1 MQTTTNPNPRTPK
14 EKTWRSACH
23 SALFTPLHLLPGGW
37 RWKVLQEVLKW
48 HCFDIAFFQ
57 VTSPPNPGGERFMPA
72 VTVERTA
79 TASAVLFY
87 DSETLNI
94 PIPLSVQYVTPRW
107 QHLHSSE
114 SHRAHRHSRRPGR
127 CGVHGCISASRHDE
141 DAQPL
146 KSIHV
151 KQTKEQSE
159 SKITMKSCDIL
170 FFVSLYMQ
178 IYFFLIRF
186 DFVTS
191 NIGKMNRSI
200 CRAEKRISFRKSR
213 HAFIFTR
220 KTTQISQPPPI
231 RELSIRAQSL
241 ALVCC
246 TEIFAKKKHSTKKKE
261 KNSEMINLWGIAA
274 ASADM
279 SEQEWRSLKLSR
291 HPSVARWHP
300 RSPAPLDVFF
310 PAADERRWQEAWN
323 ALDLFIARRTAICL
337 GTDAPLNSE
346 MVG

>member
-57 VTSPPNPGGERFMPA
+57 VTSLPNPGGERFMPA

-114 SHRAHRHSRRPGR
+114 SHRAHCHSRRPGR

-178 IYFFLIRF
+178 IYFSSLGSILSLQTSGRWIVPSAARRSEFHFANLATLSFSHAKQHKFLSPPDPWI
-186 DFVTS
+186 VNPS
-191 NIGKMNRSI
+191 SVPRSRMLHGDL
-200 CRAEKRISFRKSR
+200 C
-213 HAFIFTR
+213 
-220 KTTQISQPPPI
+220 
-231 RELSIRAQSL
+231 
-241 ALVCC
+241 
-246 TEIFAKKKHSTKKKE
+246 KKKTFNKKKR
-261 KNSEMINLWGIAA
+261 K
-274 ASADM
+274 
-279 SEQEWRSLKLSR
+279 EQWNDKPLRDCGRLSR
-291 HPSVARWHP
+291 HEWARVTLPQAVSPSISGSVTSSQP
-300 RSPAPLDVFF
+300 RSAWCFF
-310 PAADERRWQEAWN
+310 PCSWWAAMAGSVKCTRLVHRSADGDLSRHRRA
-323 ALDLFIARRTAICL
+323 T
-337 GTDAPLNSE
+337 
-346 MVG
+346 

>member
-1 MQTTTNPNPRTPK
+1 MEMESFAGSAEMTLFWHCIFPGDISSKPRRREIYACGDCGEDCDGFRGVVLWLGDPEHPHT
-14 EKTWRSACH
+14 SLCSICH
-23 SALFTPLHLLPGGW
+23 SALT
-37 RWKVLQEVLKW
+37 
-48 HCFDIAFFQ
+48 
-57 VTSPPNPGGERFMPA
+57 TSPFLRVSPRSLSLPESR
-72 VTVERTA
+72 TVR
-79 TASAVLFY
+79 
-87 DSETLNI
+87 
-94 PIPLSVQYVTPRW
+94 
-107 QHLHSSE
+107 
-114 SHRAHRHSRRPGR
+114 RARMHQREPPWR
-127 CGVHGCISASRHDE
+127 GCTT
-141 DAQPL
+141 L

-220 KTTQISQPPPI
+220 KTTQISQPP
-231 RELSIRAQSL
+231 RSVNCQSELSPSL
-241 ALVCC
+241 SYAARRSLQ
-246 TEIFAKKKHSTKKKE
+246 KKKHSTKKKR
-261 KNSEMINLWGIAA
+261 K
-274 ASADM
+274 
-279 SEQEWRSLKLSR
+279 EQWNDKPLRDCGRLSR
-291 HPSVARWHP
+291 HEWARVTLPQAVSPSISGSVT
-300 RSPAPLDVFF
+300 SSQPAPLDVFF

-337 GTDAPLNSE
+337 GTDAPVNSE

>member
-57 VTSPPNPGGERFMPA
+57 VTSLPNPGGERFMPA

-241 ALVCC
+241 ALACC
-246 TEIFAKKKHSTKKKE
+246 TEIFAKKKHSKKKR
-261 KNSEMINLWGIAA
+261 K
-274 ASADM
+274 
-279 SEQEWRSLKLSR
+279 EQWNDKPLRDCGRLSR
-291 HPSVARWHP
+291 HEWARVTLPQAVSPSISGSVTSSQP
-300 RSPAPLDVFF
+300 RSAWCFF
-310 PAADERRWQEAWN
+310 PCSWWAAMAGSVKCTRLVHRSADGDLSRHRRA
-323 ALDLFIARRTAICL
+323 T
-337 GTDAPLNSE
+337 
-346 MVG
+346 

>member
-1 MQTTTNPNPRTPK
+1 MEMESFAGSAEMTLFWHCIFPGDISSKPRRREIYACGDCGEDCDGFRGVVLWLGDPEHPHT
-14 EKTWRSACH
+14 SLCSICH
-23 SALFTPLHLLPGGW
+23 SALT
-37 RWKVLQEVLKW
+37 
-48 HCFDIAFFQ
+48 
-57 VTSPPNPGGERFMPA
+57 TSPFLRVSPRSLSLPESR
-72 VTVERTA
+72 TVR
-79 TASAVLFY
+79 
-87 DSETLNI
+87 
-94 PIPLSVQYVTPRW
+94 
-107 QHLHSSE
+107 
-114 SHRAHRHSRRPGR
+114 RARMHQREPPWR
-127 CGVHGCISASRHDE
+127 GCTT
-141 DAQPL
+141 L

-220 KTTQISQPPPI
+220 KTTQISQPP
-231 RELSIRAQSL
+231 RSVNCQSELSPSL
-241 ALVCC
+241 SYAARRSLQ
-246 TEIFAKKKHSTKKKE
+246 KKKHSTKKKR
-261 KNSEMINLWGIAA
+261 K
-274 ASADM
+274 
-279 SEQEWRSLKLSR
+279 EQWNDKPLRDCGRLSR
-291 HPSVARWHP
+291 HEWARVTLPQAVSPSISGSVT
-300 RSPAPLDVFF
+300 SSQPAPLDVFF

>member
-1 MQTTTNPNPRTPK
+1 MEMESFAGSAEMTLFWHCIFPGDISSKPRRREIYACGDCGEDCDGFRGVVLWLGDPEHPHT
-14 EKTWRSACH
+14 SLCSICH
-23 SALFTPLHLLPGGW
+23 SALT
-37 RWKVLQEVLKW
+37 
-48 HCFDIAFFQ
+48 
-57 VTSPPNPGGERFMPA
+57 TSPFLRVSPRSLSLPESR
-72 VTVERTA
+72 TVR
-79 TASAVLFY
+79 
-87 DSETLNI
+87 
-94 PIPLSVQYVTPRW
+94 
-107 QHLHSSE
+107 
-114 SHRAHRHSRRPGR
+114 RARMHQREPPWR
-127 CGVHGCISASRHDE
+127 GCTT
-141 DAQPL
+141 L

-274 ASADM
+274 DSADM

>member
-1 MQTTTNPNPRTPK
+1 MEMESFAGSAEMTLFWHCIFPGDISSKPRRREIYACGDCGEDCDGFRGVVLWLGDPEHPHT
-14 EKTWRSACH
+14 SLCSICH
-23 SALFTPLHLLPGGW
+23 SALT
-37 RWKVLQEVLKW
+37 
-48 HCFDIAFFQ
+48 
-57 VTSPPNPGGERFMPA
+57 TSPFLRVSPRSLSLPETR
-72 VTVERTA
+72 TVR
-79 TASAVLFY
+79 
-87 DSETLNI
+87 
-94 PIPLSVQYVTPRW
+94 
-107 QHLHSSE
+107 
-114 SHRAHRHSRRPGR
+114 RARMHQREPPWR
-127 CGVHGCISASRHDE
+127 GCTT
-141 DAQPL
+141 L

>member
-57 VTSPPNPGGERFMPA
+57 VTSLPNPGGERFMPA

-127 CGVHGCISASRHDE
+127 CGVHGCISASLHDE

-159 SKITMKSCDIL
+159 
-170 FFVSLYMQ
+170 
-178 IYFFLIRF
+178 
-186 DFVTS
+186 
-191 NIGKMNRSI
+191 
-200 CRAEKRISFRKSR
+200 RK
-213 HAFIFTR
+213 
-220 KTTQISQPPPI
+220 
-231 RELSIRAQSL
+231 
-241 ALVCC
+241 
-246 TEIFAKKKHSTKKKE
+246 
-261 KNSEMINLWGIAA
+261 
-274 ASADM
+274 
-279 SEQEWRSLKLSR
+279 
-291 HPSVARWHP
+291 
-300 RSPAPLDVFF
+300 
-310 PAADERRWQEAWN
+310 
-323 ALDLFIARRTAICL
+323 
-337 GTDAPLNSE
+337 
-346 MVG
+346 

>member
-114 SHRAHRHSRRPGR
+114 SHRAHCHSRRPGR
-127 CGVHGCISASRHDE
+127 CGVHGCISASLHDE

-178 IYFFLIRF
+178 IYFSSLGSILSLQTSGRWIVPSAARRSEFHFANLATLSFSHAKQHKFL
-186 DFVTS
+186 S
-191 NIGKMNRSI
+191 PPRSVN
-200 CRAEKRISFRKSR
+200 CQS
-213 HAFIFTR
+213 
-220 KTTQISQPPPI
+220 
-231 RELSIRAQSL
+231 ELSPSL
-241 ALVCC
+241 SHAARRSLQ
-246 TEIFAKKKHSTKKKE
+246 KKNIQKKKE

-274 ASADM
+274 DSADM

>member
-114 SHRAHRHSRRPGR
+114 SHRAHCHSRRPGR

-178 IYFFLIRF
+178 IYFSSLGSILSLQTSGRWIVPSAARRSEFHFANLATLSFSHAKQHKFL
-186 DFVTS
+186 S
-191 NIGKMNRSI
+191 PPRSVN
-200 CRAEKRISFRKSR
+200 CQS
-213 HAFIFTR
+213 
-220 KTTQISQPPPI
+220 
-231 RELSIRAQSL
+231 ELSPSL
-241 ALVCC
+241 SYAARRSLQKKN
-246 TEIFAKKKHSTKKKE
+246 IQQKKKK
-261 KNSEMINLWGIAA
+261 
-274 ASADM
+274 
-279 SEQEWRSLKLSR
+279 
-291 HPSVARWHP
+291 
-300 RSPAPLDVFF
+300 
-310 PAADERRWQEAWN
+310 
-323 ALDLFIARRTAICL
+323 RT
-337 GTDAPLNSE
+337 
-346 MVG
+346 VKW

>member
-1 MQTTTNPNPRTPK
+1 MEMESFAGSAEMTLFWHCIFPGDISSKPRRREIYACGDCGEDCDGFRGVVLWLGDPEHPHT
-14 EKTWRSACH
+14 SLCSICH
-23 SALFTPLHLLPGGW
+23 SSLT
-37 RWKVLQEVLKW
+37 
-48 HCFDIAFFQ
+48 
-57 VTSPPNPGGERFMPA
+57 TSPFLRVSPRSLSLPESR
-72 VTVERTA
+72 TVR
-79 TASAVLFY
+79 
-87 DSETLNI
+87 
-94 PIPLSVQYVTPRW
+94 
-107 QHLHSSE
+107 
-114 SHRAHRHSRRPGR
+114 RARMHQREPPWR
-127 CGVHGCISASRHDE
+127 GCTT
-141 DAQPL
+141 L

>member
-1 MQTTTNPNPRTPK
+1 MEMESFAGSAEMTLFWHCIFPGDISSKPRRREIYACGDCGEDCDGFRGVVLWLGDPEHPHT
-14 EKTWRSACH
+14 SLCSICH
-23 SALFTPLHLLPGGW
+23 SALT
-37 RWKVLQEVLKW
+37 
-48 HCFDIAFFQ
+48 
-57 VTSPPNPGGERFMPA
+57 TSPFLRVSPRSLSLPESR
-72 VTVERTA
+72 TVR
-79 TASAVLFY
+79 
-87 DSETLNI
+87 
-94 PIPLSVQYVTPRW
+94 
-107 QHLHSSE
+107 
-114 SHRAHRHSRRPGR
+114 RARMHQREPPWR
-127 CGVHGCISASRHDE
+127 GCTT
-141 DAQPL
+141 L

-274 ASADM
+274 DSADM

-300 RSPAPLDVFF
+300 RSPAPLDVFSLQLMSG
-310 PAADERRWQEAWN
+310 DGRKR
-323 ALDLFIARRTAICL
+323 
-337 GTDAPLNSE
+337 E
-346 MVG
+346 MH

>member
-57 VTSPPNPGGERFMPA
+57 VTSLPNPGGERFMPA

-114 SHRAHRHSRRPGR
+114 SHRAHCHSRRAGR

-178 IYFFLIRF
+178 IYFSSLGSILSLQTSGRWIVPSAARRSEFNFANLATLSFSHAKQHKFLSPPDPWI
-186 DFVTS
+186 VNPS
-191 NIGKMNRSI
+191 SVPRSRMLHGDL
-200 CRAEKRISFRKSR
+200 C
-213 HAFIFTR
+213 
-220 KTTQISQPPPI
+220 
-231 RELSIRAQSL
+231 
-241 ALVCC
+241 
-246 TEIFAKKKHSTKKKE
+246 KKKTFNKKK
-261 KNSEMINLWGIAA
+261 K
-274 ASADM
+274 
-279 SEQEWRSLKLSR
+279 
-291 HPSVARWHP
+291 
-300 RSPAPLDVFF
+300 
-310 PAADERRWQEAWN
+310 
-323 ALDLFIARRTAICL
+323 RT
-337 GTDAPLNSE
+337 
-346 MVG
+346 VKW

>member
-1 MQTTTNPNPRTPK
+1 MEMESFAGSAEMTLFWHCIFPGDISSKPRRREIYACGDCGEDCDGFRGVVLWLGDPEHPHT
-14 EKTWRSACH
+14 SLCSICH
-23 SALFTPLHLLPGGW
+23 SALT
-37 RWKVLQEVLKW
+37 
-48 HCFDIAFFQ
+48 
-57 VTSPPNPGGERFMPA
+57 TSPFLRVSPRSLSLPESR
-72 VTVERTA
+72 TVR
-79 TASAVLFY
+79 
-87 DSETLNI
+87 
-94 PIPLSVQYVTPRW
+94 
-107 QHLHSSE
+107 
-114 SHRAHRHSRRPGR
+114 RARMHQREPPWR
-127 CGVHGCISASRHDE
+127 GCTT
-141 DAQPL
+141 L

-274 ASADM
+274 DSADM

-300 RSPAPLDVFF
+300 RSPLRLMFF
-310 PAADERRWQEAWN
+310 SLQLMSGDGRKR
-323 ALDLFIARRTAICL
+323 
-337 GTDAPLNSE
+337 E
-346 MVG
+346 MH

>member
-1 MQTTTNPNPRTPK
+1 MEMESFAGSAEMTLFWHCIFPGDISSKPRRREIYACGDCGEDCDGFRGVVLWLGDPEHPHT
-14 EKTWRSACH
+14 SLCSICH
-23 SALFTPLHLLPGGW
+23 SALT
-37 RWKVLQEVLKW
+37 
-48 HCFDIAFFQ
+48 
-57 VTSPPNPGGERFMPA
+57 TSPFLRVSPRSLSLPETR
-72 VTVERTA
+72 TVR
-79 TASAVLFY
+79 
-87 DSETLNI
+87 
-94 PIPLSVQYVTPRW
+94 
-107 QHLHSSE
+107 
-114 SHRAHRHSRRPGR
+114 RARMHQREPPWR
-127 CGVHGCISASRHDE
+127 GCTT
-141 DAQPL
+141 L

-178 IYFFLIRF
+178 IYFSSLGSILSLQTSGRWIVPSAARRSEFHFANLATLSFSHAKQHKFLSPPDPWI
-186 DFVTS
+186 VNPS
-191 NIGKMNRSI
+191 SVPRSRMLHGDL
-200 CRAEKRISFRKSR
+200 C
-213 HAFIFTR
+213 
-220 KTTQISQPPPI
+220 
-231 RELSIRAQSL
+231 
-241 ALVCC
+241 
-246 TEIFAKKKHSTKKKE
+246 KKKNIQQKKKE

-274 ASADM
+274 DSADM

>member
-1 MQTTTNPNPRTPK
+1 MEMESFAGSAEMTLFWHCIFPGDISSKPRRREIYACGDCGEDCDGFRGVVLWLGDPEHPHT
-14 EKTWRSACH
+14 SLCSICH
-23 SALFTPLHLLPGGW
+23 SALT
-37 RWKVLQEVLKW
+37 
-48 HCFDIAFFQ
+48 
-57 VTSPPNPGGERFMPA
+57 TSPFLRVSPRSLSLPETR
-72 VTVERTA
+72 TVR
-79 TASAVLFY
+79 
-87 DSETLNI
+87 
-94 PIPLSVQYVTPRW
+94 
-107 QHLHSSE
+107 
-114 SHRAHRHSRRPGR
+114 RARMHQREPPWR
-127 CGVHGCISASRHDE
+127 GCTT
-141 DAQPL
+141 L

-191 NIGKMNRSI
+191 NVGKMNRSI

-274 ASADM
+274 DSADM

>member
-1 MQTTTNPNPRTPK
+1 MEMESFAGSAEMTLFWHCIFPGDISSKPRRREIYACGDCGEDCDGFRGVVLWLGDPEHPHT
-14 EKTWRSACH
+14 SLCSICH
-23 SALFTPLHLLPGGW
+23 SALT
-37 RWKVLQEVLKW
+37 
-48 HCFDIAFFQ
+48 
-57 VTSPPNPGGERFMPA
+57 TSPFLRVSPRSSSLPETR
-72 VTVERTA
+72 TVR
-79 TASAVLFY
+79 
-87 DSETLNI
+87 
-94 PIPLSVQYVTPRW
+94 
-107 QHLHSSE
+107 
-114 SHRAHRHSRRPGR
+114 RARMHQREPPWR
-127 CGVHGCISASRHDE
+127 GCTT
-141 DAQPL
+141 L

-191 NIGKMNRSI
+191 NVGKMNRSI

-220 KTTQISQPPPI
+220 KTTQISQPP
-231 RELSIRAQSL
+231 RSVNCQSELRPSL
-241 ALVCC
+241 SYAARRSLQ
-246 TEIFAKKKHSTKKKE
+246 KKNIQQKKKE

-274 ASADM
+274 DSADM

-300 RSPAPLDVFF
+300 RSPLRLMFF
-310 PAADERRWQEAWN
+310 PCSWWAAMAGSVKCTRLVHRSADGDLSRHRRA
-323 ALDLFIARRTAICL
+323 T
-337 GTDAPLNSE
+337 
-346 MVG
+346 

>member
-1 MQTTTNPNPRTPK
+1 MEMESFAGSAEMTLFWHCIFPGDISSKPRRREIYACGDCGEDCDGFRGVVLWLGDPEHPHT
-14 EKTWRSACH
+14 SLCSICH
-23 SALFTPLHLLPGGW
+23 SALT
-37 RWKVLQEVLKW
+37 
-48 HCFDIAFFQ
+48 
-57 VTSPPNPGGERFMPA
+57 TSPFLRVSPRSLSLPESR
-72 VTVERTA
+72 TVR
-79 TASAVLFY
+79 
-87 DSETLNI
+87 
-94 PIPLSVQYVTPRW
+94 
-107 QHLHSSE
+107 
-114 SHRAHRHSRRPGR
+114 RARMHQREPPWR
-127 CGVHGCISASRHDE
+127 GCTT
-141 DAQPL
+141 L

>member
-57 VTSPPNPGGERFMPA
+57 VTSLPNPGGERFMPA

-114 SHRAHRHSRRPGR
+114 SHRAHCHSRRPGR
-127 CGVHGCISASRHDE
+127 CGVHGCISASLHDE

-220 KTTQISQPPPI
+220 KTTQISQPP
-231 RELSIRAQSL
+231 RSVNCQSELSPSL
-241 ALVCC
+241 SHAARRSLQ
-246 TEIFAKKKHSTKKKE
+246 KKKHSTKKKR
-261 KNSEMINLWGIAA
+261 K
-274 ASADM
+274 
-279 SEQEWRSLKLSR
+279 EQWNDKPLRDCGRLSR
-291 HPSVARWHP
+291 HEWARVTLPQAVSPSISGSVT
-300 RSPAPLDVFF
+300 SSQPAPLDVFSLQLMSG
-310 PAADERRWQEAWN
+310 DGRKR
-323 ALDLFIARRTAICL
+323 
-337 GTDAPLNSE
+337 E
-346 MVG
+346 MH

>member
-114 SHRAHRHSRRPGR
+114 SHRAHCHSRRPGR
-127 CGVHGCISASRHDE
+127 CGVHGCISASLHDE

-159 SKITMKSCDIL
+159 
-170 FFVSLYMQ
+170 
-178 IYFFLIRF
+178 
-186 DFVTS
+186 
-191 NIGKMNRSI
+191 
-200 CRAEKRISFRKSR
+200 RK
-213 HAFIFTR
+213 
-220 KTTQISQPPPI
+220 
-231 RELSIRAQSL
+231 
-241 ALVCC
+241 
-246 TEIFAKKKHSTKKKE
+246 
-261 KNSEMINLWGIAA
+261 
-274 ASADM
+274 
-279 SEQEWRSLKLSR
+279 
-291 HPSVARWHP
+291 
-300 RSPAPLDVFF
+300 
-310 PAADERRWQEAWN
+310 
-323 ALDLFIARRTAICL
+323 
-337 GTDAPLNSE
+337 
-346 MVG
+346 